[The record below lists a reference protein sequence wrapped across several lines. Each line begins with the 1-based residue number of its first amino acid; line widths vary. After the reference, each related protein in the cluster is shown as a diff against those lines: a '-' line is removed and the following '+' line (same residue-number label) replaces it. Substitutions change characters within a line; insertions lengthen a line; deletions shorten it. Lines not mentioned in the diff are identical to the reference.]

1 MVYAHTHTGVKRLE
15 RVAGSFVQKRMT
27 TLGQRISRLRRALG
41 ENQHDFGLRFGVGQT
56 TVSRWESNRQEPEAK
71 QIDLIASLE
80 MDSPEMVDSDT
91 PHSTAANPLF
101 TLVPLVGYV
110 GAGAVVQMMD
120 RGAGSSAI
128 DWIKAP
134 KGFGAVEALGV
145 RGDSMYPVYRDG
157 DTVFYGG
164 RAAEL
169 PIKVADEYV
178 VELADGRWLIK
189 VVEPERDGLYTL
201 TAYNSAPIRDVEIV
215 QAFKVRYI
223 RRR

>member
-1 MVYAHTHTGVKRLE
+1 MP
-15 RVAGSFVQKRMT
+15 
-27 TLGQRISRLRRALG
+27 TLGRRISRLRRSLK
-41 ENQHDFGLRFGVGQT
+41 ENQSEFAKRFGVTQT
-56 TVSRWESNRQEPEAK
+56 TISKWESDRQEPESK
-71 QIDLIASLE
+71 HLDVIASLE
-80 MDSPEMVDSDT
+80 IDGGVMPDPDDPV
-91 PHSTAANPLF
+91 STGGNPLF
-101 TLVPLVGYV
+101 TMVPLTGYV
-110 GAGAVVQMMD
+110 GAGAVVHLVD

-128 DWIKAP
+128 EWIKAP

-169 PIKVADEYV
+169 PIREADEYV
-178 VELADGRWLIK
+178 VELADGRMLLKI
-189 VVEPERDGLYTL
+189 VEPERDGRYTL